1 MKGGLL
7 HSCTNRYKH
16 KIPTV
21 LCCLFSRCCDEIPDK
36 SQLRKEGFAL
46 GLRAQ
51 STAAGLWAAGLMTSI
66 AMKQNDMMS
75 VRAQLTFSFVFNPT
89 LWDDVTHSQAESS
102 HLS

>member
-1 MKGGLL
+1 VV
-7 HSCTNRYKH
+7 CYTAVQNRYKQ

-21 LCCLFSRCCDEIPDK
+21 LCCLFSRCCNEIPDK
-36 SQLRKEGFAL
+36 TQLRKEGFAL

-75 VRAQLTFSFVFNPT
+75 VRAQLTFSFVFNPR